1 MKEKYILVLAAD
13 SNYINQAK
21 ALISSAVS
29 QGKWKHDIC
38 IITDGL
44 SGDQIKEFS
53 DKGIYIKENA
63 ANLNNYYIKI
73 NIFSEYF
80 KQWDKVLYVDCDILF
95 SGDINCLMDI
105 NLDFMCEKEL
115 QRGKG
120 YPTGNYFNKPL
131 DPQLYEKIDKE
142 YDLNQDSFN
151 SCCILYNTNIL
162 KSGDKTFDD
171 IAELKSELDLINTH
185 NGGGGTDQ
193 PILNLYFQNIWKE
206 FPDSMVTY
214 WQRECNTSLILHFTH
229 WFAPEKNNSRRGD
242 RTIKQIHESNL
253 SNFTKLSI

>member
-1 MKEKYILVLAAD
+1 MKQKYVLVLAAD
-13 SNYINQAK
+13 SNYTNQAK

-63 ANLNNYYIKI
+63 ANLNNYYIKF

-242 RTIKQIHESNL
+242 RTIKEIYESNL